1 MATSNSIALITKYSP
16 EAWDTV
22 YKQESMSSLLDV
34 NPKLIKFVG
43 AKTVKIGKWQNGG
56 LKDYY
61 RNNIG
66 DDRIDYNGIAGNTAG
81 TIDGTVA
88 SGNNLTNV
96 DFVGHPGFGYQ
107 RSAARLVWEE
117 FTLRCDRAAA
127 FQIEK
132 FDNEESGEQLVG
144 LGVTEISRTAIVP
157 EVDAYCFSTIASY
170 CTAALGNL
178 VSEDITTTPIAKL
191 NAAFLWFS
199 NHEVPI
205 KDQIVFCSPAF
216 MKSLRETNEV
226 TKFLGQTDF
235 NNKDIN
241 FLITMYEGRKLVEVS
256 PERLRTNIVLFG
268 HEGYGWANNSR
279 PINFL
284 AVSKEAVTHVVKYE
298 KVKVIGDDLNLAGN
312 GFDGYT
318 IYARIYHDVFVPD
331 NKRIGLYC
339 SVAATDSYQGRTVE
353 VALDAANTVA
363 TLGYQPADK
372 MVFFGKSESA
382 VTIGSTIAANAYSA
396 VAIGDTLAPASSA
409 DKDYYIYAL
418 DSDRTVLAVTKVTAV
433 YSA

>member
-1 MATSNSIALITKYSP
+1 MAQSNNIQLITKYSP

-22 YKQESMSSLLDV
+22 YKQESMSSLLDA
-34 NPKLIKFVG
+34 NPKLVRFTG

-56 LKDYY
+56 LHDYY
-61 RNNIG
+61 RNNVG
-66 DDRIDYNGIAGNTAG
+66 DDRVVNNGIAGVEAG
-81 TIDGTVA
+81 TIDGSVA
-88 SGNNLTNV
+88 AANITSDAFAGSA
-96 DFVGHPGFGYQ
+96 GFGYQ
-107 RSAARLVWEE
+107 RSSARLVWEE
-117 FTLRCDRAAA
+117 FTMRCDRAAA

-170 CTAALGNL
+170 CSKALGNL
-178 VSEDITTTPIAKL
+178 VEEDITTTPLAKL
-191 NAAFLWFS
+191 NACFLWFA

-205 KDQIVFCSPAF
+205 KDQLVFCAPSF

-226 TKFLGQTDF
+226 MKFLGQTDF
-235 NNKDIN
+235 SNKDIN
-241 FLITMYEGRKLVEVS
+241 FVITTYEGRKLVEVS
-256 PERLRTNIVLFG
+256 PERLRTDILLYSG
-268 HEGYGWANNSR
+268 GYTWKNTSK

-339 SVAATDSYQGRTVE
+339 SVAATDSYAGRKVE
-353 VALDAANTVA
+353 VEINTTTGA
-363 TLGYQPADK
+363 ITRLGYLPQDK
-372 MVFFGKSESA
+372 MVMFGWVA
-382 VTIGSTIAANAYSA
+382 DTDANAPVQGGSVPQSITTAA
-396 VAIGDTLAPASSA
+396 VGTTLSGATSTKAVYVYAYDASG
-409 DKDYYIYAL
+409 I
-418 DSDRTVLAVTKVTAV
+418 LAVEKIIDKTA
-433 YSA
+433 